1 MERIAFETEL
11 QLWRST
17 PGGAAG
23 GIIKITGEAAE
34 AIRIAALTGQWSDGT
49 KKSRKSARVLST
61 IGGTTWKNSVFPD
74 ADTGGWVMPVNQAT
88 RIAEG
93 IREGDVIPVVIEL

>member
-1 MERIAFETEL
+1 MERIEFETIL

-17 PGGAAG
+17 PDGAAG
-23 GIIKITGEAAE
+23 GIVRITGEAAD
-34 AIRIAALTGQWSDGT
+34 AIRLAALTGQWSDGT
-49 KKSRKSARVLST
+49 KKSRKSARVIST

-74 ADTGGWVMPVNQAT
+74 AETGGWVMPVNQAT

-93 IREGDVIPVVIEL
+93 LSEGDLIRVVIEL

>member
-1 MERIAFETEL
+1 MERIAFETIL

-23 GIIKITGEAAE
+23 GIIKITGAPAE

-49 KKSRKSARVLST
+49 RKSRKSARVVST
-61 IGGTTWKNSVFPD
+61 IGSTRWKNSVFPD
-74 ADTGGWVMPVNQAT
+74 EETGGWVMPVNLAT
-88 RIAEG
+88 RTAER
-93 IREGDVIPVVIEL
+93 ISEGDRIRVVIEL

>member
-1 MERIAFETEL
+1 MERIEFDTEL

-23 GIIKITGEAAE
+23 VIIKITGEPAD

-49 KKSRKSARVLST
+49 KKSRKSARVMST

-74 ADTGGWVMPVNQAT
+74 EETGGWVMPVNQAT

-93 IREGDVIPVVIEL
+93 LSEGDTIHVVIAL

>member
-1 MERIAFETEL
+1 MERIEFETIL

-17 PGGAAG
+17 PDGAAG
-23 GIIKITGEAAE
+23 GIVRITGDAAD
-34 AIRIAALTGQWSDGT
+34 AIRLAALTGQWSDGT
-49 KKSRKSARVLST
+49 KKSRKSARVIST

-74 ADTGGWVMPVNQAT
+74 AETGGWVMPVNQAT

-93 IREGDVIPVVIEL
+93 LSEGDLIRVVIEL

>member
-1 MERIAFETEL
+1 MERIEFDTEL

-23 GIIKITGEAAE
+23 GIIKIIGEPAD
-34 AIRIAALTGQWSDGT
+34 AIRVAALTGQWSDGT
-49 KKSRKSARVLST
+49 KKSRKSARVMST

-74 ADTGGWVMPVNQAT
+74 EKTGGWVMPVNQAT

-93 IREGDVIPVVIEL
+93 LSEGDMIHIVIEL

>member
-23 GIIKITGEAAE
+23 GIIKITGDPAD
-34 AIRIAALTGQWSDGT
+34 AIRLAALTGQWSDGT
-49 KKSRKSARVLST
+49 KKSRKSARVIST
-61 IGGTTWKNSVFPD
+61 IGGTSWKNSVFPD
-74 ADTGGWVMPVNQAT
+74 EETGGWVMPVNQAT
-88 RIAEG
+88 RIAEKLS
-93 IREGDVIPVVIEL
+93 EGDRIQVVIEL

>member
-23 GIIKITGEAAE
+23 GVIKITGEAAE

-49 KKSRKSARVLST
+49 KKSRKSARIVST
-61 IGGTTWKNSVFPD
+61 IGSTRWKNSVFPD
-74 ADTGGWVMPVNQAT
+74 PETGGWVMPVNQAT

-93 IREGDVIPVVIEL
+93 ISEGDMIHVIIEL